1 MNGYCDPMAQW
12 RAVAVVLASVLTATV
27 AHTAAGGSA
36 PGPGGWAVVFLC
48 LLPVA
53 ALARGRAGRGAPG
66 LAVAGLLGQAVGHV
80 ALSVATLAPTAG
92 HPGLSGHPSPAAGLP
107 SAAAGHPSAAAGLG
121 HGHGLGH
128 VHGALPLPPGTGWG
142 LTTQALAHTA
152 HLDPSMLVAHLVGA
166 VLTAVLVTAA
176 AEGLRKVA
184 ARLVLLVRALLAPS
198 TPFPGTPAAARD
210 SAPVP
215 VLLLTART
223 LRGPPL
229 PA

>member
-1 MNGYCDPMAQW
+1 MTGYCDPMARW

-27 AHTAAGGSA
+27 AHMAAGGST

-53 ALARGRAGRGAPG
+53 VLARGRAGRGAPG

-80 ALSVATLAPTAG
+80 TLSVATLAPTTG
-92 HPGLSGHPSPAAGLP
+92 HLGSGHHSPASGQF
-107 SAAAGHPSAAAGLG
+107 STAAA
-121 HGHGLGH
+121 GHGLGH
-128 VHGALPLPPGTGWG
+128 GHGALPLPPGTGWG

-152 HLDPSMLVAHLVGA
+152 HLDPAMLVAHLVGA
-166 VLTAVLVTAA
+166 VLTAVLVAAA
-176 AEGLRKVA
+176 AEGLRRVA
-184 ARLVLLVRALLAPS
+184 ARLVLLVRALLAAS

-210 SAPVP
+210 SAPAP